1 MKSLSSVLPILTLY
15 LDKMVKI
22 SEDILRRIILKKF
35 LLFFG
40 SIFIN
45 LFIRIWWRG
54 LSYMMTSSNGN
65 IFRVTG
71 PLWGETTG
79 HRSILHTKPVTRS
92 FDVLSDLRLNKQ
104 LSKQSWGWR
113 FETPSSPL
121 WRHCH
126 VDTLRPGQDGRHFAD
141 DIFKCIFFN
150 KDLSISIKIS
160 LKFVPNGPFNHIP
173 PLVQMMSWR
182 RPGDKPV
189 SEPSMAYVTDAYM
202 CHSVSMN

>member
-1 MKSLSSVLPILTLY
+1 
-15 LDKMVKI
+15 
-22 SEDILRRIILKKF
+22 
-35 LLFFG
+35 
-40 SIFIN
+40 
-45 LFIRIWWRG
+45 
-54 LSYMMTSSNGN
+54 MMTSSNGN

-79 HRSILHTKPVTRS
+79 HRWILHTKPVTRS

-104 LSKQSWGWR
+104 LSKQSWGWW

-121 WRHCH
+121 WRHCN

-150 KDLSISIKIS
+150 KDLSILIKIS
-160 LKFVPNGPFNHIP
+160 LKFVLNGPFNHIP

-182 RPGDKPV
+182 RPGSAFIKPDQRNSWIKDQLGNALLSTISHLQLPNFV
-189 SEPSMAYVTDAYM
+189 SCGRDQPSHMTQSLVTVGAKL
-202 CHSVSMN
+202 